1 MRQIEYRYIDTQ
13 LSLTREKLR
22 ELGSQG
28 WILCALY
35 RERSPGY
42 THLFYREAPAEA
54 SEQVM
59 VVEPVLEHF
68 TELTRVVEGV
78 TFSLERDPDGYV
90 WAFPDGSWTDVYLMG
105 HDMAKAL
112 RLLTLQS
119 ARLVAAWKSRRTEG
133 GAGEAIAEHD
143 TKDPVP
149 A

>member
-22 ELGSQG
+22 ELGNQG

-35 RERSPGY
+35 RERSPTY
-42 THLFYREAPAEA
+42 THLFYREASVEA

-59 VVEPVLEHF
+59 LEPALEHF
-68 TELTRVVEGV
+68 TELTRKVEGV

-90 WAFPDGSWTDVYLMG
+90 WAFPDGSWTDVYIMG

-112 RLLTLQS
+112 RLLTLQA
-119 ARLVAAWKSRRTEG
+119 ARLVTTWKSRLAAG
-133 GAGEAIAEHD
+133 GGGEAIAKHD
-143 TKDPVP
+143 RKDHVP